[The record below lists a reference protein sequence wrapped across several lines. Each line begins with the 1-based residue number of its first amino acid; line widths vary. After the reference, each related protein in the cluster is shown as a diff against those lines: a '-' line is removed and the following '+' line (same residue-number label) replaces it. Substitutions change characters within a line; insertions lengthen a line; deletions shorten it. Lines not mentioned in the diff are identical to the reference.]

1 MEEPEFIVIFVYLE
15 AQTMKP
21 RILTTIFLCA
31 FISLQIKASS
41 QISRLDEAI
50 SKRDYYIGLKQHRI
64 DSLKN
69 LLSDRIE
76 PDKNLALYNEMF
88 REYLTFNFITV
99 RISVH

>member
-1 MEEPEFIVIFVYLE
+1 
-15 AQTMKP
+15 MKISVLIT
-21 RILTTIFLCA
+21 ILLSA

-69 LLSDRIE
+69 LLSYKME
-76 PDKNLALYNEMF
+76 PDKNLALSN
-88 REYLTFNFITV
+88 
-99 RISVH
+99 